1 MIVYV
6 NGKFLPKEHA
16 KISVFDHGFLYGD
29 GVFEGIRAYNGK
41 IFKLDE
47 HIDRLLD
54 SAKAIDLKIKHS
66 HQELCDLCY
75 ESLKQNKLEDAYLRV
90 ILSRGEGDLSL
101 NPYLCEE
108 AGVVIISGKI
118 KLYPKELYD
127 EGMAV
132 ITGATPRVSPEALNP
147 KIKSLNYLNNIMAK
161 MEGLQHNV
169 QETLML
175 NSHGYLAE
183 ATGDNI
189 FVVKNSMVITPPEE
203 AGILLGITRE
213 VVMELVKES
222 NYEMVEKNISRYDV
236 YTADEC
242 FLTGTAAEI
251 ISVTKVDGRII
262 GNGEPGSI
270 TLELLEKF
278 RALTLGK

>member
-6 NGKFLPKEHA
+6 NGQFLPREEA
-16 KISVFDHGFLYGD
+16 KVSVFDHAFLYGD

-41 IFKLDE
+41 IFKLEE

-54 SAKAIDLKIKHS
+54 SAKAIDLKPIWS
-66 HQELCDLCY
+66 HKELCDLCY
-75 ESLKQNKLEDAYLRV
+75 ESLKRNELEDAYLRV
-90 ILSRGEGDLSL
+90 IISRGEGDLGL
-101 NPYLCEE
+101 NPYLCKTP
-108 AGVVIISGKI
+108 GLVIISGKI
-118 KLYPKELYD
+118 KLYPKEMYD

-132 ITGATPRVSPEALNP
+132 ITGATPRIAPEALNP

-161 MEGLQHNV
+161 MEGLEHGV

-175 NSHGYLAE
+175 NSHGFLAE

-189 FVVKNSMVITPPEE
+189 FVIKNSVVYTPPEE

-213 VVMELVKES
+213 VVMELVEKAG
-222 NYEMVEKNISRYDV
+222 YKMVEKNISRYDV

-251 ISVTKVDGRII
+251 ISVTKVDGRVI
-262 GNGEPGSI
+262 GDGKPGSI
-270 TLELLEKF
+270 TLEMLEKF

>member
-6 NGKFLPKEHA
+6 NGKFLPKEEA
-16 KISVFDHGFLYGD
+16 KVSVFDHGFLYGD
-29 GVFEGIRAYNGK
+29 GVFEGIRAYNGR

-47 HIDRLLD
+47 HINRLID
-54 SAKAIDLKIKHS
+54 SAKAIDLKIKWS

-75 ESLKQNKLEDAYLRV
+75 ESLKQNNLEDAYLRV
-90 ILSRGEGDLSL
+90 IISRGEGDLGL
-101 NPYLCEE
+101 NPFLCAE
-108 AGVVIISGKI
+108 AGLVIISGKI
-118 KLYPKELYD
+118 KLYPKEMYE

-132 ITGATPRVSPEALNP
+132 ITGATPRISPEALNP

-161 MEGLQHNV
+161 MEGLQHGV

-189 FVVKNSMVITPPEE
+189 FLIKNSVVLTPPEE
-203 AGILLGITRE
+203 AGILLGITRQ
-213 VVMELVKES
+213 VVISLVRES
-222 NYEMVEKNISRYDV
+222 GYQIIEKNISRYDI
-236 YTADEC
+236 YISDEC

-251 ISVTKVDGRII
+251 ISVTKVDGRTI
-262 GNGEPGSI
+262 GNSKPGPI
-270 TLELLEKF
+270 TLELLDKF

>member
-6 NGKFLPKEHA
+6 NGKFLPKEEA
-16 KISVFDHGFLYGD
+16 KVSVFDHGFLYGD
-29 GVFEGIRAYNGK
+29 GVFEGIRAYNGR
-41 IFKLDE
+41 IFKLDG

-54 SAKAIDLKIKHS
+54 SAKAIDLKVEWS

-75 ESLKQNKLEDAYLRV
+75 ESLKQNDLEDAYLRV
-90 ILSRGEGDLSL
+90 IISRGEGDLGL
-101 NPYLCEE
+101 NPYLC
-108 AGVVIISGKI
+108 AKPGLVIISGKI

-132 ITGATPRVSPEALNP
+132 ITGATPRIAPEALNP

-161 MEGLQHNV
+161 MEGLEHGV

-175 NSHGYLAE
+175 NSQGFLAE

-189 FVVKNSMVITPPEE
+189 FLIKNSVIFTPPEE

-213 VVMELVKES
+213 TVMDLVKES
-222 NYEMVEKNISRYDV
+222 GYTIIEKNLSRYDV
-236 YTADEC
+236 YTSDEC

-251 ISVTKVDGRII
+251 ISVTKVDGRVI
-262 GNGEPGSI
+262 GEGKPGSI